1 MTRSIAAIL
10 LAVSCGAALAVAQAD
25 VSGSWTFEIENPQG
39 STTRSMDLEQDGNAL
54 TGTTTGDTGSTAD
67 VSGTVDGNAVE
78 LTYEVPALGGL
89 AVTMTGTVDGSTM
102 SGTMDFGGQGAGSF
116 TARKDE

>member
-1 MTRSIAAIL
+1 MPRLMLAVL
-10 LAVSCGAALAVAQAD
+10 LAVSCGAALAFAQAD
-25 VSGSWTFEIENPQG
+25 MSGSWSFEIENPQG
-39 STTRSMDLEQDGNAL
+39 STTRSMELEQDGSAV
-54 TGTTTGDTGSTAD
+54 TGTTTGDNGATAS

-78 LTYEVPALGGL
+78 LTYEVPAMGGL
-89 AVTMTGTVDGSTM
+89 AITMTGTVDGSTM